1 MKNLDGFK
9 KYLLKSEFSMNTINC
24 YERDVNVFLSQL
36 QKDILELD
44 EFDLLAYK
52 QVLLKQEVSVK
63 TLNRKLASIN
73 TYCRYLYEEKIIDGE
88 LMHVKLIKNRDKPE
102 YKGVPQEQLVLIREQ
117 VYQSKKLMHICILE
131 TLLGTG
137 MRVSE
142 LANLNLSDIVFSEKA
157 NYIRI
162 LGKGMVN
169 RTLPMNLQVQIA
181 IKDYLNVR
189 KQTDSSRLLIGQRG
203 AIARGAIEIILN
215 NYGLKA
221 GVDITPHMLRH
232 NVGYQLVKQ
241 NTPMTTIQQIL
252 GHESIL
258 TSMLYTQTT
267 EQDKAEALMNL
278 HW

>member
-1 MKNLDGFK
+1 MKNLDEFK

-24 YERDVNVFLSQL
+24 YQRDVNVFLSQL
-36 QKDILELD
+36 HKDILELD

-52 QVLLKQEVSVK
+52 QVLLKQEACVK

-73 TYCRYLYEEKIIDGE
+73 TYCRYLYEEKVIDGE
-88 LMHVKLIKNRDKPE
+88 MLHVKLIKNRDKPE

-117 VYQSKKLMHICILE
+117 IYQSKNPMHICILE

-137 MRVSE
+137 IRVSE
-142 LANLNLSDIVFSEKA
+142 LANLNLSDIVISEKA
-157 NYIRI
+157 SYIRI

-169 RTLPMNLQVQIA
+169 RTLPMNIQVQTA
-181 IKDYLNVR
+181 IIDYLKVR
-189 KQTDSSRLLIGQRG
+189 KQSESQRLLIGQRG
-203 AIARGAIEIILN
+203 AVGRGAIEIILN
-215 NYGLKA
+215 NYGKKV

-241 NTPMTTIQQIL
+241 NTPMTTIQQVL

-267 EQDKAEALMNL
+267 EQDKKDALMNL
-278 HW
+278 SW

>member
-9 KYLLKSEFSMNTINC
+9 KYLLKSEFSVNTINC
-24 YERDVNVFLSQL
+24 YERDVNVFISQL
-36 QKDILELD
+36 HKDILELD

-63 TLNRKLASIN
+63 TLDRKLASIN
-73 TYCRYLYEEKIIDGE
+73 TYCRYLYEEKVIDGE

-102 YKGVPQEQLVLIREQ
+102 YKGVPQEQLLLIREQ
-117 VYQSKKLMHICILE
+117 VYKTKNLMHICILE

-137 MRVSE
+137 IRVSE
-142 LANLNLSDIVFSEKA
+142 LVNLSMSDIVFAEKE

-169 RTLPMNLQVQIA
+169 RTLPMNQQVQIA
-181 IKDYLNVR
+181 IRDYLKVR
-189 KQTDSSRLLIGQRG
+189 KQTGCTRLLIGQRG
-203 AIARGAIEIILN
+203 AIGRGAVEIILN
-215 NYGLKA
+215 NYGKRV

-232 NVGYQLVKQ
+232 NVGYQLVKK

-267 EQDKAEALMNL
+267 EQDKKDALMNL
-278 HW
+278 SW

>member
-1 MKNLDGFK
+1 MKNLDDFK
-9 KYLLKSEFSMNTINC
+9 KYLMKSEFSRNTINC
-24 YERDVNVFLSQL
+24 YQRDVNVFLSQL
-36 QKDILELD
+36 HKDILELD

-73 TYCRYLYEEKIIDGE
+73 TYCRYLYEEKVNDGD
-88 LMHVKLIKNRDKPE
+88 LIHVKLIKNRDKPE

-117 VYQSKKLMHICILE
+117 VYQSKNPMHICILE

-157 NYIRI
+157 NHIRI

-169 RTLPMNLQVQIA
+169 RTLPMNPQVQTA
-181 IKDYLNVR
+181 IKDYLKVR
-189 KQTDSSRLLIGQRG
+189 KETQSSRLLIGQRG
-203 AIARGAIEIILN
+203 AIGRGAIEIIIN
-215 NYGLKA
+215 NYGKKV

-258 TSMLYTQTT
+258 TTNLYTMTT